1 MKIESI
7 GIKSGDCD
15 ICINT
20 SQDELE
26 IEFFYKG
33 KHQGITI
40 PVSVARDLGK
50 LLSLLTTDKNDT
62 KII

>member
-7 GIKSGDCD
+7 GLKSGDHD
-15 ICINT
+15 ICINK

-26 IEFFYKG
+26 IEFFYSG
-33 KHQGITI
+33 KDQSITI
-40 PVSVARDLGK
+40 PVSVARDLSK
-50 LLSLLTTDKNDT
+50 VLSLLTTDKNDT